1 MECEAVEAT
10 VEGVEASVEVVEAS
24 VKAVEALV
32 EAVEVMAREI
42 MLQQLLWSE
51 VEEGHQAAVAVVV
64 KYQQLLLKDK
74 E

>member
-1 MECEAVEAT
+1 MEAT

-32 EAVEVMAREI
+32 EAVEVMFREI
-42 MLQQLLWSE
+42 MLQQLLDE

-64 KYQQLLLKDK
+64 
-74 E
+74 